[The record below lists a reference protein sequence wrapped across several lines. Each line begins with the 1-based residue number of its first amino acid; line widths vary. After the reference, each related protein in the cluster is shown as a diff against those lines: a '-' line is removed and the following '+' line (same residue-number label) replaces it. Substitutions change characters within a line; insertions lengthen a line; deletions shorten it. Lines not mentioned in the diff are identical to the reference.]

1 MATTRAEDA
10 GGSATAMAWG
20 DDDGVATAKGS
31 DPPSDWDGDDEV
43 TTASG
48 ATASTIHG
56 AATIGTA
63 RKRKRN
69 RRGGRLHTAKNRRK
83 LSAHNATYGM
93 PAAAAIPTDS
103 EDGVGCHGM
112 TQEPGGGV

>member
-1 MATTRAEDA
+1 
-10 GGSATAMAWG
+10 MAWG

-31 DPPSDWDGDDEV
+31 DPTSDWDGDDEV

-56 AATIGTA
+56 AATTGTA

-69 RRGGRLHTAKNRRK
+69 RRGGGLHTAKGRRK
-83 LSAHNATYGM
+83 MDAHNAACGV
-93 PAAAAIPTDS
+93 PAVAADGTDS
-103 EDGVGCHGM
+103 PDM